1 MAGKIRTLI
10 DNKIAAHT
18 WSDLELW
25 LIGRGDVGESDPR
38 NTTGSFSRM
47 IWIHQGTG
55 DDRKIGTAVVS
66 TSSGIRYDKKSLKN
80 CINLECWV
88 GKPDT
93 ADPDSKTLYVKE
105 LSPKAIAALDG
116 LSPMEQFGNE
126 ALFTDP
132 ANLTNMRVEVN
143 GTLEITV
150 TRGTYKRPSDGNM
163 YMFNEGRSGFGTG
176 NDSVAAIQAAL
187 TSGQHCVAWVAVA
200 RETGKIKVV
209 ASSAATAVGTLPQ
222 RTQLISTI
230 FATSVTTTYKSIVPI
245 YLYYGQTSV
254 AEADVYR
261 QFDARLDDTAGA
273 SGGGGIGNVVNS
285 GASTDNAVPRFVG
298 TSGTQIE
305 NTGVLIGDTGALTV
319 PGTITLNIG
328 SGSVIM
334 SHAGAATTTTLTLPQ
349 RTTGLIIT
357 TPGASTDNVIQPSGD
372 FPALVLKNNASQT
385 ANILEH
391 HPSGSSIPL
400 WSVSP
405 DGHFGLGVATAAT
418 EVFRLTKTF
427 ADPATTSRAVNIN
440 PTMSLSTNGANG
452 IRGFNVIATVA
463 PGGNTASSAFAAI
476 AGQGV
481 VTTSGSGSVTGAIV
495 GLYAQVQNGGTVVLS
510 NGTGLNIDSAT
521 NAGTYT
527 NNRGVVVAAQTAG
540 SNNTYILLGTGTSP
554 SGNWTIH
561 ATTTNNSALAG
572 GLTVGAT
579 SAPVG
584 TLNPVSTT
592 GAIVTIARND
602 TSVDSG
608 DTIGLIQ
615 FWGNDTQLSTQ
626 NIFANIEVQAAQTIT
641 TDAAAGKLIVRVT
654 GTGAGGSPVEQF
666 NLIDGTLTLKDALN
680 IAVNTSTGTKIGT
693 ATTQKLGL
701 WNATPVVQ
709 PASANQAAV
718 ATTAATQTT
727 PWGYSTQ
734 AQADGIITLLNE
746 LRSALVSI
754 GAIKGSA

>member
-1 MAGKIRTLI
+1 MSDFEFSAIRANYKKQNNLLPYPVVIGDGNNPCNIVDPDIPGNILCRYVVSQNLFVPVSVSAPMNKMGLSPGQGVKLKTDEFGDLYIAGYDNKATLAAGGSPYSDVVDTAKVGQQNLVTLLPEPKTGTTIHIKGWQVVVDGVFYNFVGADLDLSSVIPAAGDQAWILVALDNDYATPVAYSSTAVGISDLI
-10 DNKIAAHT
+10 DYDESVQECLDQMNANATAI
-18 WSDLELW
+18 WMLLLSDDQSS
-25 LIGRGDVGESDPR
+25 ITQDDFDNGEDLR
-38 NTTGSFSRM
+38 QVVNNTASS
-47 IWIHQGTG
+47 GTG
-55 DDRKIGTAVVS
+55 DVHG
-66 TSSGIRYDKKSLKN
+66 
-80 CINLECWV
+80 
-88 GKPDT
+88 
-93 ADPDSKTLYVKE
+93 
-105 LSPKAIAALDG
+105 
-116 LSPMEQFGNE
+116 
-126 ALFTDP
+126 P
-132 ANLTNMRVEVN
+132 A
-143 GTLEITV
+143 
-150 TRGTYKRPSDGNM
+150 S
-163 YMFNEGRSGFGTG
+163 
-176 NDSVAAIQAAL
+176 
-187 TSGQHCVAWVAVA
+187 
-200 RETGKIKVV
+200 
-209 ASSAATAVGTLPQ
+209 
-222 RTQLISTI
+222 
-230 FATSVTTTYKSIVPI
+230 
-245 YLYYGQTSV
+245 
-254 AEADVYR
+254 
-261 QFDARLDDTAGA
+261 
-273 SGGGGIGNVVNS
+273 
-285 GASTDNAVPRFVG
+285 STDNAVPRFVG

-372 FPALVLKNNASQT
+372 DKALVLKNNASQT

-391 HPSGSSIPL
+391 HPSGSSTPL
-400 WSVSP
+400 WSVSAE
-405 DGHFGLGVATAAT
+405 GHFGLGVATAAS

-427 ADPATTSRAVNIN
+427 TDPATTSRAVNIN

-481 VTTSGSGSVTGAIV
+481 VTTSGSGTVSGAIV
-495 GLYAQVQNGGTVVLS
+495 GLYAQVQNGGTVALA

-527 NNRGVVVAAQTAG
+527 NNRGIVVAAQTAG

-561 ATTTNNSALAG
+561 ATTTNSSALAG
-572 GLTVGAT
+572 ALTVGAV

-584 TLNPVSTT
+584 TLNTVSTT

-680 IAVNTSTGTKIGT
+680 VAVNTSTGTKIGT

-746 LRSALVSI
+746 LRSALMSI